1 MPTVENGHIV
11 ITAAE
16 LRAAFP
22 AFSDTT
28 KYPDA
33 MLNNCIVFAGSFISD
48 KYKVF
53 NDSLD
58 LNARTLALELMAC
71 HIAFLLTSA
80 QESASAGGEGAAS
93 VSGTVVSARI
103 ADVSV
108 STTVPDDNGKLS
120 WYLNQ
125 TPYGQQLNALLA
137 IHVSPIYYGGS
148 NQRVFNKW
156 RQ

>member
-1 MPTVENGHIV
+1 MPQVENGHIV

-33 MLNNCIVFAGSFISD
+33 MLNNCITFSGSFISD

-53 NDSLD
+53 GDSLD
-58 LNARTLALELMAC
+58 LKARTLALELMAC

-80 QESASAGGEGAAS
+80 QESATSGESGAQI
-93 VSGTVVSARI
+93 SGTVVSARI

-108 STTVPDDNGKLS
+108 STTVPDDNGRLS

-156 RQ
+156 RH